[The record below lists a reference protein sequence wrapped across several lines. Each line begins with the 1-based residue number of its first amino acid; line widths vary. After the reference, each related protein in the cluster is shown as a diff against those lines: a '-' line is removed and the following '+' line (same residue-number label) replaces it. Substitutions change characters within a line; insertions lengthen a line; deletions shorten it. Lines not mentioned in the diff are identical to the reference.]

1 MARSRFA
8 LARTSWLATPR
19 PTRRAVEKPEPWTP
33 WKTNP
38 RFSPAPTAPWKTRKG
53 SEFPTFPPPR
63 RFLLFLQS
71 KTKGEEDSMKTRPD
85 NYRVNKTGQLKKLT
99 TAGGDTRGA
108 THAGGDTRGAT
119 GTVSGFLY
127 GLPTCL
133 SRRDVFP
140 ASLL

>member
-99 TAGGDTRGA
+99 TGSGGSGESGESVWRGWREWEWREWRENRC
-108 THAGGDTRGAT
+108 G
-119 GTVSGFLY
+119 
-127 GLPTCL
+127 PQK
-133 SRRDVFP
+133 
-140 ASLL
+140 